1 MPRINKIEMDRWLV
15 SGSWKDL
22 EKRAANIVS
31 DAEASAKGGRLSP
44 LLGGGTRLMLELSHR
59 ISRDIDLFIRDPQWI
74 GLMSPRLNDKV
85 GDLVQGYEEDA
96 TFLKLKF
103 SEGEID
109 FIVRMSLTGLLPES
123 SEKSLFLLEPVEEVL
138 AKKLDRIHFYHN
150 CVGEKCLGTFEKVSR
165 NLIRGRKSINF
176 MDKFRMS
183 IRLFGKG

>member
-1 MPRINKIEMDRWLV
+1 MGLFRK
-15 SGSWKDL
+15 SGFCSVDY
-22 EKRAANIVS
+22 
-31 DAEASAKGGRLSP
+31 
-44 LLGGGTRLMLELSHR
+44 LGL
-59 ISRDIDLFIRDPQWI
+59 DQWI
-74 GLMSPRLNDKV
+74 GLISPRLNDKV

>member
-1 MPRINKIEMDRWLV
+1 MPRISQNEMDRWLV
-15 SGSWKDL
+15 LGSWKHL
-22 EKRAANIVS
+22 EERAAGIVS
-31 DAEASAKGGRLSP
+31 EAEASAGSGRMSP
-44 LLGGGTRLMLELSHR
+44 LLGGTRLMLALAHR

-74 GLMSPRLNDKV
+74 GLMSPRLNDKI

-109 FIVRMSLTGLLPES
+109 FIVRMSLTGLPPES